1 METKFKVLSDITWY
15 VLTEKEAR
23 HAWDN
28 IPQLEIYR
36 LSDDNSESLIDDDD
50 MFEDALMFNATLAI
64 EAKYRE
70 NL

>member
-15 VLTEKEAR
+15 VLSEKEAR

-36 LSDDNSESLIDDDD
+36 LHEDNSESLID
-50 MFEDALMFNATLAI
+50 FHEALIDESVLAI
-64 EAKYRE
+64 EAKYRI